1 MTEPRT
7 KYPLESFGPELM
19 AALLKGGLE
28 RIVIPFFGP
37 EGKKKA
43 HNFQRRIHTMRRRM
57 ADVQHPNYMV
67 ATRARVSLF
76 WGESAYKIDPKQ
88 FLDFK
93 EDYNGHRGAVIVIQ
107 PHDMEFRDV
116 LTKAGVE
123 VTGDMAAPI
132 DLPTLPS
139 PAEPG
144 TKTTLEDLL
153 DELTENSN
161 KGG

>member
-19 AALLKGGLE
+19 AALLKGGRE
-28 RIVIPFFGP
+28 KVILPFLGP
-37 EGKKKA
+37 DGKRRA

-57 ADVQHPNYMV
+57 ADAHHPNYMV
-67 ATRARVSLF
+67 ATRARVSIF
-76 WGESAYKIDPKQ
+76 WGESAYKIDQRQ
-88 FLDFK
+88 FLELK
-93 EDYNGHRGAVIVIQ
+93 EDHNGNRGAVIVIQ
-107 PHDMEFRDV
+107 PHDIEFRDV

-132 DLPTLPS
+132 DLPTMPAA
-139 PAEPG
+139 AEPG